1 MALVARTRARGPAPP
16 LITRAPPDCNPGAD
30 VIIPFMYTRKALYYR
45 EKASRMYSPHVYAL
59 VGGWTEIPFV
69 FLEVAFFVNI
79 LCG

>member
-1 MALVARTRARGPAPP
+1 
-16 LITRAPPDCNPGAD
+16 
-30 VIIPFMYTRKALYYR
+30 MYTRKALYYR